1 MYVHKY
7 IHCTYVCVST
17 INKELK
23 DRSIQNCRKVD
34 VLCHQRGKR
43 MIRRLCV
50 DFYFVSLKGEF
61 EREKKERMQQKMDF
75 GNQATIKRRGRRRG
89 QIILELPL
97 NH

>member
-1 MYVHKY
+1 MLIFILYP
-7 IHCTYVCVST
+7 
-17 INKELK
+17 
-23 DRSIQNCRKVD
+23 Q
-34 VLCHQRGKR
+34 
-43 MIRRLCV
+43 
-50 DFYFVSLKGEF
+50 GEF